1 MITIVEKL
9 ELGENG
15 EQQSTPVGYTE
26 NVHLINEINEQYD
39 ANLGAFIG
47 GNRTKLENGV
57 VSLSTF
63 FNATP
68 FVHEARISTESIEGL
83 DLEEITDIN
92 SL

>member
-26 NVHLINEINEQYD
+26 NIHLINEINEQYD
-39 ANLGAFIG
+39 ASLGAFIG

-63 FNATP
+63 FDTLAY
-68 FVHEARISTESIEGL
+68 VHEARISTESVEGL